1 MLMVLV
7 VTCNCGFTDNRR
19 NKRKSTLKSGGNSP
33 KADDD
38 PIGQVF
44 AFVIAGSKGFQWFA
58 VFWCFRSGWSEKR
71 PSVIHDSASFE
82 YFFKFLA
89 PTVRIPLFI
98 CLWHKEQ
105 WKSSCRD
112 VIHADLPE
120 KSKESKEM
128 KIILIIF
135 FLLPLDYNW
144 FW

>member
-1 MLMVLV
+1 MVLV

-89 PTVRIPLFI
+89 PTMRIPLFK
-98 CLWHKEQ
+98 CVGHFRYFG
-105 WKSSCRD
+105 RD
-112 VIHADLPE
+112 VISADSPE
-120 KSKESKEM
+120 KSKESKE
-128 KIILIIF
+128 ID
-135 FLLPLDYNW
+135 PSG
-144 FW
+144 